1 MVDFALPRADHFA
14 VFQNYYKRLAA
25 DAGGVPKRT
34 AFNPSEIK
42 DLLPFIFIIEFRS
55 KDDLYVRLA
64 GTAIE
69 QVLRMS
75 PTGQNYLDLVQEG
88 EREFFRE
95 ASANIMSVPC
105 GGFFRRIVALS
116 NGDKHELQ
124 SKCLPFAD
132 RDGRLRYMIGMTSVR
147 ADLRLTHYD
156 PPVKDVSEITGFHY
170 EDLGYGIP
178 EDIPPLPER
187 TLKS

>member
-14 VFQNYYKRLAA
+14 VFQNYYERLAA
-25 DAGGVPKRT
+25 DAGGVPKRS
-34 AFNPSEIK
+34 AFNPAEIK

-55 KDDLYVRLA
+55 KDDLYVRLS

-69 QVLRMS
+69 RVLRKS
-75 PTGQNYLDLVQEG
+75 PTGQNYLDVVQDG

-95 ASANIMSVPC
+95 VGTNIMSVPC
-105 GGFFRRIVALS
+105 GGFFRRVLVLS
-116 NGDKHELQ
+116 NGDKQELQ

-132 RDGRLRYMIGMTSVR
+132 RDGHLRYMIGMTSVR
-147 ADLRLTHYD
+147 ADLAVTRYD

-170 EDLGYGIP
+170 IDLGYGIP

-187 TLKS
+187 MLKS